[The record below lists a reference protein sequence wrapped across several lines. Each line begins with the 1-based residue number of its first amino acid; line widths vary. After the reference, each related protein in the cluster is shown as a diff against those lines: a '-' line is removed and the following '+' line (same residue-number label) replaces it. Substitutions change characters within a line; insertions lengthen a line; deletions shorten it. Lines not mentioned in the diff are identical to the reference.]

1 MKKEMVAVWAAEQM
15 DARQK
20 QVLFADSEYFDK
32 DGHRIS
38 CFEADFNLQDK
49 MIDFDSMIILD
60 GKLGNTPVS
69 MEQAER
75 KMNGWSQ
82 LPRQS
87 IRQAMETLGLEH
99 LDYLLAVPSI
109 KYNGRIKEFGSLK
122 FIGNFEAA

>member
-1 MKKEMVAVWAAEQM
+1 
-15 DARQK
+15 
-20 QVLFADSEYFDK
+20 
-32 DGHRIS
+32 
-38 CFEADFNLQDK
+38 
-49 MIDFDSMIILD
+49 
-60 GKLGNTPVS
+60 